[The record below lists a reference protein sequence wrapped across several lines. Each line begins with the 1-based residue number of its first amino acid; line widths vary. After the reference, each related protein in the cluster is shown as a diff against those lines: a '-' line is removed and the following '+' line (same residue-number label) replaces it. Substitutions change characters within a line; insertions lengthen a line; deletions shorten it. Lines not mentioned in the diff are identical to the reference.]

1 MNVDDLKHF
10 LEIEQG
16 HSHVS
21 RELCLE
27 IMNEC
32 EPSTQLRKKE
42 MLGLDSNSVT
52 PIPSKCQFH
61 IVSHR
66 CIFRHLWTFG
76 RSNRTG
82 HFGGMTFTLAAVNF
96 RSDSNRQSTDCH
108 IVRTT

>member
-42 MLGLDSNSVT
+42 MLG
-52 PIPSKCQFH
+52 
-61 IVSHR
+61 
-66 CIFRHLWTFG
+66 
-76 RSNRTG
+76 
-82 HFGGMTFTLAAVNF
+82 
-96 RSDSNRQSTDCH
+96 SDSNFDPLYRKNTNF
-108 IVRTT
+108 I

>member
-42 MLGLDSNSVT
+42 MLGLDFIWSNAW
-52 PIPSKCQFH
+52 
-61 IVSHR
+61 
-66 CIFRHLWTFG
+66 HLY
-76 RSNRTG
+76 
-82 HFGGMTFTLAAVNF
+82 AA
-96 RSDSNRQSTDCH
+96 
-108 IVRTT
+108 

>member
-42 MLGLDSNSVT
+42 MLGLDSNFD
-52 PIPSKCQFH
+52 PIYRQNAIST
-61 IVSHR
+61 VV
-66 CIFRHLWTFG
+66 FG
-76 RSNRTG
+76 
-82 HFGGMTFTLAAVNF
+82 L
-96 RSDSNRQSTDCH
+96 
-108 IVRTT
+108 

>member
-42 MLGLDSNSVT
+42 MLGPDSNCN
-52 PIPSKCQFH
+52 P
-61 IVSHR
+61 
-66 CIFRHLWTFG
+66 LYW
-76 RSNRTG
+76 
-82 HFGGMTFTLAAVNF
+82 
-96 RSDSNRQSTDCH
+96 
-108 IVRTT
+108 

>member
-42 MLGLDSNSVT
+42 MLG
-52 PIPSKCQFH
+52 
-61 IVSHR
+61 
-66 CIFRHLWTFG
+66 
-76 RSNRTG
+76 
-82 HFGGMTFTLAAVNF
+82 
-96 RSDSNRQSTDCH
+96 SDSNFDPLFRKNSVQFF
-108 IVRTT
+108 VRRLSFLEPS

>member
-42 MLGLDSNSVT
+42 MLGSDSNFDP

-61 IVSHR
+61 IVAHHCS
-66 CIFRHLWTFG
+66 FSAPLDFW
-76 RSNRTG
+76 
-82 HFGGMTFTLAAVNF
+82 AV
-96 RSDSNRQSTDCH
+96 
-108 IVRTT
+108 

>member
-42 MLGLDSNSVT
+42 MLGSDSNCGPLYCRKTIAVVFDRQL
-52 PIPSKCQFH
+52 C
-61 IVSHR
+61 
-66 CIFRHLWTFG
+66 FG
-76 RSNRTG
+76 RSTRTV
-82 HFGGMTFTLAAVNF
+82 HFTG
-96 RSDSNRQSTDCH
+96 RSRSRISQ
-108 IVRTT
+108 IWVPKILIMIILI

>member
-42 MLGLDSNSVT
+42 MLGSDSNFD
-52 PIPSKCQFH
+52 PLY
-61 IVSHR
+61 
-66 CIFRHLWTFG
+66 RHLWIFG

-82 HFGGMTFTLAAVNF
+82 HFGGSPRSLGFLRF
-96 RSDSNRQSTDCH
+96 RSFKN
-108 IVRTT
+108 V

>member
-16 HSHVS
+16 HSHVT

-42 MLGLDSNSVT
+42 MLGLDLIELQYKVYT
-52 PIPSKCQFH
+52 MGLQLIIVYIH
-61 IVSHR
+61 IHQ
-66 CIFRHLWTFG
+66 IQT
-76 RSNRTG
+76 
-82 HFGGMTFTLAAVNF
+82 
-96 RSDSNRQSTDCH
+96 
-108 IVRTT
+108 I

>member
-1 MNVDDLKHF
+1 MGFEPGIFRTHVKIFTSVRYASQEDAMNVDDLKHF

-42 MLGLDSNSVT
+42 MLGPDSNCN
-52 PIPSKCQFH
+52 PLYWQ
-61 IVSHR
+61 
-66 CIFRHLWTFG
+66 
-76 RSNRTG
+76 N
-82 HFGGMTFTLAAVNF
+82 
-96 RSDSNRQSTDCH
+96 
-108 IVRTT
+108 

>member
-42 MLGLDSNSVT
+42 MLGLDFIWSNAWPLYAASF
-52 PIPSKCQFH
+52 SD
-61 IVSHR
+61 
-66 CIFRHLWTFG
+66 IFFV
-76 RSNRTG
+76 RS
-82 HFGGMTFTLAAVNF
+82 
-96 RSDSNRQSTDCH
+96 
-108 IVRTT
+108 TT

>member
-42 MLGLDSNSVT
+42 MLGADF
-52 PIPSKCQFH
+52 I
-61 IVSHR
+61 
-66 CIFRHLWTFG
+66 
-76 RSNRTG
+76 RSNALT
-82 HFGGMTFTLAAVNF
+82 HTLLLNLDAQNILI
-96 RSDSNRQSTDCH
+96 RQTTILSST
-108 IVRTT
+108 

>member
-1 MNVDDLKHF
+1 MLSKRFELWALDLRIHWLKKVCFWSALNSGPSTQAIILFLVRYASQEDAMNVDDLKHF

-42 MLGLDSNSVT
+42 MLGLDFIWSNS
-52 PIPSKCQFH
+52 
-61 IVSHR
+61 
-66 CIFRHLWTFG
+66 
-76 RSNRTG
+76 
-82 HFGGMTFTLAAVNF
+82 
-96 RSDSNRQSTDCH
+96 
-108 IVRTT
+108 

>member
-42 MLGLDSNSVT
+42 MLGSDSNCDPLYCRKTIAVVFDRQL
-52 PIPSKCQFH
+52 C
-61 IVSHR
+61 
-66 CIFRHLWTFG
+66 FG
-76 RSNRTG
+76 RSTRTV
-82 HFGGMTFTLAAVNF
+82 HFTG
-96 RSDSNRQSTDCH
+96 RSRSRISQ
-108 IVRTT
+108 IWVPKILIMIILI